1 MGFRTGASGI
11 RRSFQS
17 KMLEARGLIP
27 PQAIQ
32 FQRNEKRQ
40 LDDKFED
47 KAEKAHR
54 DHDGSVKEIRK
65 FL

>member
-1 MGFRTGASGI
+1 
-11 RRSFQS
+11 
-17 KMLEARGLIP
+17 MLEARGLIP